1 MSPAFRIVVS
11 SSFLLAAAMAQA
23 QTYPSKPIRLVVPFP
38 PGGAVDTTARLIS
51 SSVSASLGQPIIVEN
66 RPGAGGGIAE
76 EFVSRAAPDGYTIL
90 YSVGSDMTTRKF
102 LKKTPSLDPLKDF
115 TPVATAASSVNC
127 VVAGPAS
134 AAHSMKELVELVRRN
149 PGKLTYG
156 SSGISSFHHLM
167 GEMLK
172 QHGVD
177 MVHVPYKGLAP
188 AVTAL
193 VGGEIDVVLTNCGLA
208 APHVKDGRARMLAV
222 LEPQRYAGA
231 PDIPTVGE
239 ALPGFTPP
247 LSWFGFFGPA
257 ELPQPIVA
265 KLNGE
270 IGRALASPEVN
281 GKLRALY
288 LNVIVTPPEQL
299 RGFIASTSES
309 FGQIV
314 KGAGIQPVD

>member
-1 MSPAFRIVVS
+1 MSMKL
-11 SSFLLAAAMAQA
+11 SFAAAALLLFTAMAQA
-23 QTYPSKPIRLVVPFP
+23 QPYPSKPIRLVVPFP

-51 SSVSASLGQPIIVEN
+51 SSVSASLGQPFVVEN

-76 EFVSRAAPDGYTIL
+76 DFVARAAPDGYTLL

-102 LKKTPSLDPLKDF
+102 LRKTPALDPLKDF
-115 TPVATAASSVNC
+115 TPLATAAGSVNC
-127 VVAGPAS
+127 VVAGPSLPAS
-134 AAHSMKELVELVRRN
+134 SMKELVEHVRRN
-149 PGKLTYG
+149 PGKVTYG

-193 VGGEIDVVLTNCGLA
+193 IGGEINVVLTNCGLA
-208 APHVKDGRARMLAV
+208 APHAKDGKAKMLAV

-231 PDIPTVGE
+231 PEIPTVGE
-239 ALPGFTPP
+239 VLPGFTPP
-247 LSWFGFFGPA
+247 MSWFGFFGPA
-257 ELPQPIVA
+257 EVPDPIVV

-270 IGRALASPEVN
+270 IGKALASPEVSA
-281 GKLRALY
+281 KLRYLY
-288 LNVIVTPPEQL
+288 LNVIVTPPGEL
-299 RGFIASTSES
+299 RGFIASTSDA
-309 FGQIV
+309 FGRIV
-314 KGAGIQPVD
+314 KAAGIQPVD

>member
-1 MSPAFRIVVS
+1 MNR
-11 SSFLLAAAMAQA
+11 LAAALLALFAAIAHAQP
-23 QTYPSKPIRLVVPFP
+23 YPSKPIRLVVPFP
-38 PGGAVDTTARLIS
+38 PGGAVDTTERLIS
-51 SSVSASLGQPIIVEN
+51 ASVAASLGQPIVVDN
-66 RPGAGGGIAE
+66 RPGAGGAIAE
-76 EFVSRAAPDGYTIL
+76 EVVARAAADGYTIL
-90 YSVGSDMTTRKF
+90 YSVGSDMTTRKY

-115 TPVATAASSVNC
+115 TPIATAASSVNC
-127 VVAGPAS
+127 VVSGPKLTVQ
-134 AAHSMKELVELVRRN
+134 SMKELVEQARKN

-156 SSGISSFHHLM
+156 SSGVSSFHHLM

-172 QHGVD
+172 QHGVE

-193 VGGEIDVVLTNCGLA
+193 AGGEIDVLLTNCGLA
-208 APHVKDGRARMLAV
+208 VPHAKDGRARMLAV
-222 LEPQRYAGA
+222 LEPQRYPGA

-247 LSWFGFFGPA
+247 QSWFGFFGPA

-270 IGRALASPEVN
+270 IARALASPEVN

-288 LNVIVTPPEQL
+288 LNVVVTPPDQMAAFVA
-299 RGFIASTSES
+299 RTSEV
-309 FGQIV
+309 FGDIV
-314 KGAGIQPVD
+314 KRAGIQPAD

>member
-1 MSPAFRIVVS
+1 MKPAALT
-11 SSFLLAAAMAQA
+11 FLALLLFTAVAQA
-23 QTYPSKPIRLVVPFP
+23 QPYPSKPIRLVVPFP

-51 SSVSASLGQPIIVEN
+51 ASVSASLGQPIVVEN

-76 EFVSRAAPDGYTIL
+76 DFVARAAPDGYTLL

-102 LKKTPSLDPLKDF
+102 LRKTPALDPLKDF
-115 TPVATAASSVNC
+115 TPVATAAGSVNC
-127 VVAGPAS
+127 VVAGPTLPAT
-134 AAHSMKELVELVRRN
+134 SMKELIEHVRSN
-149 PGKLTYG
+149 PGKVTYG

-193 VGGEIDVVLTNCGLA
+193 IGGEIHVVLTNCGLA
-208 APHVKDGRARMLAV
+208 APHAKDGKARMLAV
-222 LEPQRYAGA
+222 LEPQRYSGA

-247 LSWFGFFGPA
+247 MSWFGFFGPA
-257 ELPQPIVA
+257 EVPQAIVA

-270 IGRALASPEVN
+270 IAKALASPDVA
-281 GKLRALY
+281 GKLRSLY
-288 LNVIVTPPEQL
+288 LNVIVTPPAEL
-299 RGFIASTSES
+299 RPFIAGTSDA
-309 FGQIV
+309 FGRIV
-314 KGAGIQPVD
+314 KAAGIQPVD